1 MKRRY
6 KTIFVIACACA
17 AMLLFKTGS
26 ASASEATY
34 DNAVVPTATAV
45 GWQSDNGIRYY
56 IDAEANAPLVGEQQ
70 IDGEEWLFDFTGAQK
85 TGWRTVNG
93 IRRFYDPDTGEIVSG
108 WITYGGYRYY
118 ADKASGKQTGE
129 IEIDGLRYLLDENCG
144 YQHLGFCTFADGT
157 VSYYD
162 VHGKAVTGWME
173 YEGNSYYLDRSCRLV
188 TGWQTI
194 AGNKYYFDKN
204 GVMQT
209 GWKTIAGKKYYFN
222 KTGAMRTMWQT
233 IGGQRYY
240 FGKTGV
246 MRTMWETIGGQ
257 KYYFGKNGVMH
268 TGWQHI
274 DDHTYYF
281 YPTGVC
287 ATGECVIDGT
297 LCRFSSAGR
306 LVQKV
311 IAWQQGD
318 GSEEQRKKHLTGIAA
333 WQNHPW
339 TVTNNQDQTI
349 GSSGCGLFSVINSV
363 YYKTENFLHPVD
375 VADWAKAK
383 GYRTANSGVSD
394 GFFQAYANAFGSSYG
409 FRFAGRMYST
419 AAALQH
425 IRNGGTIC
433 ANIPGHWIAVV
444 DYDSKTGK
452 YLLLDSAASYPRCK
466 SIPHWESTGVA
477 WVSASTFT
485 QNPEYQLFTGTR
497 KVYALSYW

>member
-6 KTIFVIACACA
+6 KIITVLACICT

-26 ASASEATY
+26 VSASEATC
-34 DNAVVPTATAV
+34 DNTVVPVATAV
-45 GWQSDNGIRYY
+45 GWQSENGIRYY
-56 IDAEANAPLVGEQQ
+56 IDAETNAPLIGEQQ

-118 ADKASGKQTGE
+118 ADKVAGKQTGE

-162 VHGKAVTGWME
+162 VHGKAVSGWME
-173 YEGNSYYLDRSCRLV
+173 YEGNSYYFDTAYRMLTGWQAIDGSKYYFDKDGILQ

-194 AGNKYYFDKN
+194 SGSKYYFNKDGKLQTGWKTISGSKYYFDKSGILQTGWQTISGSKYYFDKN
-204 GVMQT
+204 GIPQT
-209 GWKTIAGKKYYFN
+209 GW
-222 KTGAMRTMWQT
+222 
-233 IGGQRYY
+233 QR
-240 FGKTGV
+240 
-246 MRTMWETIGGQ
+246 
-257 KYYFGKNGVMH
+257 
-268 TGWQHI
+268 I
-274 DDHTYYF
+274 DGETYYF
-281 YPTGVC
+281 YSTGAC

-297 LCRFSSAGR
+297 LYRFSSTGC

-318 GSEEQRKKHLTGIAA
+318 GSEEQRKKYLTGIAA

-339 TVTNNQDQTI
+339 TVINNSDQTI
-349 GSSGCGLFSVINSV
+349 GNSACGLFSVINSV
-363 YYKTENFLHPVD
+363 YYKTENFLNPIA

-383 GYRTANSGVSD
+383 GYRTAHSGVLDS
-394 GFFQAYANAFGSSYG
+394 FFQAYANAYGSSYG

-452 YLLLDSAASYPRCK
+452 YLLLDSAASFPRCD
-466 SIPHWESTGVA
+466 SIPNWKSTGVA

-485 QNPEYQLFTGTR
+485 QNPEYQLFTGLR
-497 KVYALSYW
+497 KVYALSYS